1 MDKRIYR
8 CMHTIKLFQDVKTWW
23 HTRGSRGSVHV
34 FLFVGCIMRGSAV
47 LVKENG
53 RYQRGIV
60 GTYIS
65 GNSLEVFLLG
75 YTLSKIVARS
85 QLIQD
90 EKPNIHE
97 LAIGKL
103 VLVEDVGSPGLITEG
118 KIEQIEDS
126 VCTIKTNNKTWKSD
140 LNKIRIIKISDF
152 CPWEVFCTNITVRR
166 LTAGLLDCKM

>member
-1 MDKRIYR
+1 
-8 CMHTIKLFQDVKTWW
+8 
-23 HTRGSRGSVHV
+23 
-34 FLFVGCIMRGSAV
+34 MRGSAV

-53 RYQRGIV
+53 RYERGVV
-60 GTYIS
+60 GEYIS

-75 YTLSKIVARS
+75 NTRSKMVVRS

-90 EKPNIHE
+90 EKPSIHE

-103 VLVEDVGSPGLITEG
+103 VLAEDVGSPGLITEG

-152 CPWEVFCTNITVRR
+152 CP
-166 LTAGLLDCKM
+166 

>member
-1 MDKRIYR
+1 
-8 CMHTIKLFQDVKTWW
+8 
-23 HTRGSRGSVHV
+23 
-34 FLFVGCIMRGSAV
+34 MRGSAV

-60 GTYIS
+60 GEYIS
-65 GNSLEVFLLG
+65 GNYLEVYLHGIGGRKML
-75 YTLSKIVARS
+75 ARS

-103 VLVEDVGSPGLITEG
+103 VLVEDVGSPGIITEG
-118 KIEQIEDS
+118 KIEQIENS
-126 VCTIKTNNKTWKSD
+126 VCTIKTNDKTWKSD

-152 CPWEVFCTNITVRR
+152 CP
-166 LTAGLLDCKM
+166 